1 MKVLHHLTIFRS
13 VFKVTVIMLRANG
26 CKGVKGNIALNINK
40 FVLGL
45 WPEKIEIDLYYSF
58 VKADILKE

>member
-1 MKVLHHLTIFRS
+1 
-13 VFKVTVIMLRANG
+13 MLRANG